1 MVDFPVVQKGSNK
14 IIKKR
19 LKNVLPESIIDA
31 TRQIQKKR
39 MLNPDLTCSTSTWG
53 HGQYIM
59 RQFNVS
65 VIIPTF
71 NRPVFLAEAVKSIL
85 HQTFRVT
92 EIIII
97 DNGSDYEHRDKISR
111 IGNSHDSIILVRLQS
126 NKGPGYA
133 RNIGI
138 SKSKG
143 EWILFMDDDDILSP
157 NFIEACLASL
167 AVESNAEMVIGRA
180 VSFKSGCSISY
191 PRDAIGAINLKTCK
205 KDPITTLLIN
215 HIAIDSCIVK
225 KKAIGSLRFRDD
237 IWHGEDT
244 LFWFSLLEKIET
256 VATADNAFVGIRQ
269 HPGQTTLKNSSLNPD
284 GSPSFSKAACFKAIL
299 DSMEV
304 KNPWNEFMLKI
315 IFKRIVN
322 NTWYSLP
329 VIATLMSNPLY
340 GIRMTTLLLRK
351 RLYRYGIMPTKI
363 FKKKII
369 DFVWL
374 QS

>member
-1 MVDFPVVQKGSNK
+1 
-14 IIKKR
+14 
-19 LKNVLPESIIDA
+19 
-31 TRQIQKKR
+31 
-39 MLNPDLTCSTSTWG
+39 
-53 HGQYIM
+53 M

-71 NRPVFLAEAVKSIL
+71 NRPAFLLEAVKSVL
-85 HQTFRVT
+85 NQTCPAL

-97 DNGSDYEHRDKISR
+97 DNGSGPEQWSKLSR
-111 IGNSHDSIILVRLQS
+111 MGALDDSIILVRLQS

-133 RNIGI
+133 RNLGI
-138 SKSKG
+138 SISKG
-143 EWILFMDDDDILSP
+143 DWILFLDDDDILSP
-157 NFIEACLASL
+157 DFIEACFASPGS
-167 AVESNAEMVIGRA
+167 EGNAEMVIGRA

-225 KKAIGSLRFRDD
+225 KEAIGPLRFRED

-244 LFWFSLLEKIET
+244 LFWFSLLGKIET
-256 VATADNAFVGIRQ
+256 LATTDNAFVGIRQ
-269 HPGQTTLKNSSLNPD
+269 HPGQTTLKNSSLNLD
-284 GSPSFSKAACFKAIL
+284 GSLSFSKASCFKAIL

-304 KNPWNEFMLKI
+304 KNHWHEFMLKI
-315 IFKRIVN
+315 IFKRIVDN
-322 NTWYSLP
+322 SWYSLSM
-329 VIATLMSNPLY
+329 IAALMSNPLY

-363 FKKKII
+363 FKKNIR
-369 DFVWL
+369 DFIWL
-374 QS
+374 QSQ

>member
-1 MVDFPVVQKGSNK
+1 MG
-14 IIKKR
+14 
-19 LKNVLPESIIDA
+19 
-31 TRQIQKKR
+31 
-39 MLNPDLTCSTSTWG
+39 
-53 HGQYIM
+53 
-59 RQFNVS
+59 QFNVS

-71 NRPVFLAEAVKSIL
+71 NRPVFLAEAVRSIL
-85 HQTFRVT
+85 DQTCHAL

-97 DNGSDYEHRDKISR
+97 DNDSDSEYGDELSR
-111 IGNSHDSIILVRLQS
+111 IGKSHDSINLVRLSS

-143 EWILFMDDDDILSP
+143 DWVLFLDDDDILSP
-157 NFIEACLASL
+157 YFIEACFASL
-167 AVESNAEMVIGRA
+167 EAEGNAEMVIGRA
-180 VSFKSGCSISY
+180 VSFKSECSISY
-191 PRDAIGAINLKTCK
+191 PRDAIGAINLETCK

-225 KKAIGSLRFRDD
+225 KKAIGSLRFRED

-256 VATADNAFVGIRQ
+256 LATTDIAFVGIRQ
-269 HPGQTTLKNSSLNPD
+269 HHNQTTMLNSSLNPD
-284 GSPSFSKAACFKAIL
+284 GSPSFSKAACFNAIL

-315 IFKRIVN
+315 IFKRIVD

-340 GIRMTTLLLRK
+340 GIRMAALLLRK

-363 FKKKII
+363 FKKNIR
-369 DFVWL
+369 DFVWF
-374 QS
+374 QSQ